1 MHCDMPQ
8 PCAFP
13 AHFPNRMH
21 ACIQH
26 LRLSC
31 RVRLNIWD
39 VGGQATLRPYW
50 QNYFERTDALLWVRH
65 LLSPCSPA
73 QTCRTPVPT
82 WHAPTDC
89 QRESSTSQVVDSADT
104 ERLRVCR
111 EELQQLLK
119 EEKLAGAT
127 LLILAN
133 KQDLPGAL
141 SAAEI
146 KKVIL
151 AAKCG
156 RHDRGQEWCMR
167 SLCGPDFTLAS
178 STRYLCTCSSGDVR
192 QKWMVWGPGH
202 GAEGIWHAALEDFGV
217 QCRHWRGPTDRL

>member
-1 MHCDMPQ
+1 
-8 PCAFP
+8 
-13 AHFPNRMH
+13 MH

-167 SLCGPDFTLAS
+167 SLCRPDFTLAS

-192 QKWMVWGPGH
+192 QKWMVWAQVMELRESGT
-202 GAEGIWHAALEDFGV
+202 
-217 QCRHWRGPTDRL
+217 RHWRILGCSAVTGAGLLIGFEWLLSDIQGRIQLL